1 MFFSLLNPLRFWDP
15 SGHPIE
21 VEASSEDIEAL
32 FAAVRRVWSRFAET
46 DAYYSVLAHR
56 RFRGSP
62 PPGMLREFYASG
74 EQDVNVVRQL
84 IEKHGG
90 DPRKIG
96 TVLDV
101 GCGLGRVS
109 YSLARAFPKVVGI
122 DVSPGHLDIAR
133 QYMAD
138 HGVANFIPICLSG
151 VEDLGQLPRFDLLY
165 SKIVLQHNPPPI
177 IRIILDTLLS
187 KLNRGG
193 FAIFQIPT
201 ARLLGYSFSVQRHL
215 KRARRDRRWEMHA
228 FPTQKVQWLADKH
241 GCVVLETIPSLRI
254 ALGWRSH
261 TFVLSKS

>member
-1 MFFSLLNPLRFWDP
+1 LARLAQQTAHSRLYIMFLSLLKPLRFWDP
-15 SGHPIE
+15 SGRQIE

-32 FAAVRRVWSRFAET
+32 FAAVRRVWSRYAEA

-62 PPGMLREFYASG
+62 PAEVLEEFYASG

-84 IEKHGG
+84 IEKHNG
-90 DPRKIG
+90 DLRKIG

-101 GCGLGRVS
+101 GCGLGRAS
-109 YSLARAFPKVVGI
+109 YWLARAFPKVVGI

-138 HGVANFIPICLSG
+138 HGVANFMPICLSG

-165 SKIVLQHNPPPI
+165 SKIVLQHNPQPI
-177 IRIILDTLLS
+177 ACIILDALLA

-193 FAIFQIPT
+193 YAIFQIPT
-201 ARLLGYSFSVQRHL
+201 ARLLGCSFSVQRYC
-215 KRARRDRRWEMHA
+215 
-228 FPTQKVQWLADKH
+228 PN
-241 GCVVLETIPSLRI
+241 
-254 ALGWRSH
+254 
-261 TFVLSKS
+261 